1 METKSIFMHLDKFDI
16 DSIAIGTFDGIHK
29 GHKELLKKLTKKG
42 ALLVIQM
49 NKKCLT
55 PGIKRSQYSKFP
67 CFYYDF
73 ELIKNM
79 SGDEFIDALC
89 NDFVN
94 LKTIVV
100 GCDFRFGKNRVCD
113 TFDLKNFF
121 SGKTIVVDEFKI
133 DGIGVHSS
141 NIKKFLKDGKIYEA
155 NKFLGREYCIE
166 GNVIKGQGIGKK
178 EIYPTLNLYIK
189 DYILPKDGVYSARA
203 RINKKYYDCV
213 TFIGN
218 RVSSDNNFAVETH
231 IIDENINEKV
241 DFVELYFVDYIRDNA
256 KFSSFCELKKQISID
271 IQKSKIMLENSKQY

>member
-1 METKSIFMHLDKFDI
+1 MHLDEFDI

-29 GHKELLKKLTKKG
+29 GHKELLKKLTQKG

-79 SGDEFIDALC
+79 SGDEFINALC

-113 TFDLKNFF
+113 TADLKNFF
-121 SGKTIVVDEFKI
+121 SGETIVVDEFKI

-166 GNVIKGQGIGKK
+166 GNVVKGQGIGKK

-189 DYILPKDGVYSARA
+189 DYILPKDGVYASRVK
-203 RINKKYYDCV
+203 INKKYYNCV

-231 IIDENINEKV
+231 IIDKNINEKV

-271 IQKSKIMLENSKQY
+271 IQKAKIILENSKQY

>member
-1 METKSIFMHLDKFDI
+1 MHLDEFDI

-29 GHKELLKKLTKKG
+29 GHKELLKKLTQKG

-113 TFDLKNFF
+113 TADLKNFF
-121 SGKTIVVDEFKI
+121 SGETIVVDEFKI

-166 GNVIKGQGIGKK
+166 GNVVKGQGIGKK

-189 DYILPKDGVYSARA
+189 DYILPKDGVYASRVK
-203 RINKKYYDCV
+203 INKKYYNCV

-231 IIDENINEKV
+231 IIDKNINEKV

-271 IQKSKIMLENSKQY
+271 IQKAKIILENSKQY

>member
-1 METKSIFMHLDKFDI
+1 MHLDKFDI

>member
-1 METKSIFMHLDKFDI
+1 MHLDKFDI

-55 PGIKRSQYSKFP
+55 PSIKRSQYSKFQ

-79 SGDEFIDALC
+79 GGDEFIDALC

-113 TFDLKNFF
+113 IVDLKNFF

-166 GNVIKGQGIGKK
+166 GNVVKGQGIGKK

-189 DYILPKDGVYSARA
+189 DYILPKDGVYASRVK
-203 RINKKYYDCV
+203 INKKYYDCV

-231 IIDENINEKV
+231 IIDKNINEKV

-271 IQKSKIMLENSKQY
+271 IQKAKIMLENSKQY